1 MDQGLVLY
9 FISVLF
15 LKGCEQEKTS
25 VWLTQC
31 TCLQGRAYAHMLW
44 RSDNECAAGGGLD
57 ALHKST
63 PEGDAV

>member
-1 MDQGLVLY
+1 MVDRMHMLAGA
-9 FISVLF
+9 
-15 LKGCEQEKTS
+15 CH
-25 VWLTQC
+25 
-31 TCLQGRAYAHMLW
+31 AHRLW